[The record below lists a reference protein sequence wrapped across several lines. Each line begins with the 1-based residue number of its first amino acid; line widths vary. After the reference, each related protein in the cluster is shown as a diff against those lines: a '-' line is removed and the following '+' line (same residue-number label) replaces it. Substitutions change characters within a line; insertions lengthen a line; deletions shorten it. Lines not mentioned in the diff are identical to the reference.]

1 MSAPNC
7 NCGSGLWATIG
18 INLVSSGIFLCLCF
32 LGTAVLGW
40 WFGLSWPWEKAKRK
54 AFMKDLEA
62 ANVKLAKTAEGKRL
76 KTAERKLG

>member
-1 MSAPNC
+1 
-7 NCGSGLWATIG
+7 
-18 INLVSSGIFLCLCF
+18 
-32 LGTAVLGW
+32 LGW

-76 KTAERKLG
+76 KTAERKWCCGPRRRRG